1 MSKMQIYE
9 FDIQNMLQ
17 ISIIMC
23 IYYSNFIEGQLPRPS
38 VEVDTFF
45 LLVELLPRSVD
56 FPPEEA
62 FCTIVCRTF
71 FSEKDD
77 EEYKIYRGFVEITL
91 LFIGTDLSVHT
102 FLKSFNSRL

>member
-1 MSKMQIYE
+1 
-9 FDIQNMLQ
+9 MLH
-17 ISIIMC
+17 ISIIMG
-23 IYYSNFIEGQLPRPS
+23 IYFYDFIGGPLPRPS
-38 VEVDTFF
+38 VEVDAFF

-77 EEYKIYRGFVEITL
+77 EEYKIYTELVGSHYFAVYL
-91 LFIGTDLSVHT
+91 PS
-102 FLKSFNSRL
+102 

>member
-1 MSKMQIYE
+1 
-9 FDIQNMLQ
+9 MLQ

-23 IYYSNFIEGQLPRPS
+23 LSYSNFIEGPLPRLS

-45 LLVELLPRSVD
+45 LLVELLLRSVD

-77 EEYKIYRGFVEITL
+77 EESKTYRGFLESHYSL
-91 LFIGTDLSVHT
+91 
-102 FLKSFNSRL
+102 